1 MTAGAGPL
9 AAYRALVAEGAE
21 GIIADA
27 DQQAAAARLQALYD
41 RLSAELPETPR
52 RRFNL
57 FSRSARAREEDRRG
71 VYIHGGVGR
80 GKSMLMDLFYD
91 TAPLTPKRRVHHH
104 HFMQEVHSE
113 INRALVSGKETGG
126 DSGLVRYAERLA
138 EGVRLLCFDDF
149 HVTDIGDAMVLGP
162 LFEAL
167 IGAGVIVVMTSNR
180 APDALYENGIN
191 RARFVPF
198 IDLVKDRLELVA
210 LDGPV
215 DYRTRFISQSRLYHT
230 PLSQEAAAE
239 LERIFRHLSDGIPPE
254 PETFDV
260 QGRTLTIERTAR
272 GVAFASFDELCA
284 RARPGR
290 LYRPPNCVP
299 HGDITRYPAHGAGH
313 AQRGQALR
321 HPDRRA
327 LRAPRQLYLFGGGAA
342 GRTL

>member
-149 HVTDIGDAMVLGP
+149 HVH
-162 LFEAL
+162 
-167 IGAGVIVVMTSNR
+167 R
-180 APDALYENGIN
+180 Y
-191 RARFVPF
+191 RRC
-198 IDLVKDRLELVA
+198 
-210 LDGPV
+210 DG
-215 DYRTRFISQSRLYHT
+215 
-230 PLSQEAAAE
+230 
-239 LERIFRHLSDGIPPE
+239 
-254 PETFDV
+254 
-260 QGRTLTIERTAR
+260 
-272 GVAFASFDELCA
+272 A
-284 RARPGR
+284 RA
-290 LYRPPNCVP
+290 
-299 HGDITRYPAHGAGH
+299 
-313 AQRGQALR
+313 ALR
-321 HPDRRA
+321 SADRGRGDRRHDIQPRPRCA
-327 LRAPRQLYLFGGGAA
+327 L
-342 GRTL
+342 